1 MPAPALRERF
11 GSGAIVAALLLA
23 ATACGDET
31 ARARTAQA
39 EAAHAAAMH
48 ASAAGR
54 EVYERAGC
62 GDCHTLAAA
71 RSTGTRGPNLDE
83 RGPSFETVRR
93 QVEAGGGGMPSF
105 QGRLTEREIRD
116 VAAFVSQVAR
126 GGGRAGIAAAFE
138 PDGTTLADCGHDFG
152 CLEQAFGNVA
162 YRRGPKAAL
171 ALFERTLASQPRVE
185 TDCHRIA
192 HMIGAATLA
201 RFDGDVGR
209 ALAAGSATC
218 WSGYY
223 HGVVE
228 RGLAGVGD
236 EKLAEAARA
245 LCEDEKLRAGPAF
258 VLYQCVHGLGHGL
271 MITTGYDL
279 PLSLRVCDR
288 LAARWD
294 RQSCTGGVFME
305 NLSSSYGVR
314 SRWLRDDDLIYPC
327 DDVAERHKLY
337 CYLMVTSRILP
348 AVRYDWRKTA
358 RICRESEPRWV
369 ATCFQSLGRDA
380 SGETRQ
386 NAREIVRICALAQD
400 RERECIYGAVRDVAS
415 NDASPQRAARVCRR
429 SRASVRS
436 YCFFG
441 LGTVVATLTASPE
454 ASRSACRRVS
464 GAYARACIRGLGAR

>member
-1 MPAPALRERF
+1 MPAPALRERL
-11 GSGAIVAALLLA
+11 GSGVIVAALLLA
-23 ATACGDET
+23 AACGDE
-31 ARARTAQA
+31 APRARTVAP
-39 EAAHAAAMH
+39 EAAHAGMH
-48 ASAAGR
+48 SSAAGR
-54 EVYERAGC
+54 EVYGQAGC

-71 RSTGTRGPNLDE
+71 GSTGTRGPNLDE
-83 RGPSFETVRR
+83 RSPSFETVRR
-93 QVEAGGGGMPSF
+93 QVEAGGGGMPPF

-116 VAAFVSQVAR
+116 VAGFVSQAAR
-126 GGGRAGIAAAFE
+126 GGGREGVAAAFQ
-138 PDGTTLADCGHDFG
+138 PDETTLVSCSDDFA

-171 ALFERTLASQPRVE
+171 GLFRRRLASEPPIE
-185 TDCHRIA
+185 ADCHRIA

-201 RFDGDVGR
+201 RFHGDVGK
-209 ALAAGSATC
+209 ALAAGAATC

-228 RGLAGVGD
+228 RGLSGVPD
-236 EKLAEAARA
+236 EKLGEAARA
-245 LCEDEKLRAGPAF
+245 LCADEKLRAGPAF

-279 PLSLRVCDR
+279 PLSLRACDG

-314 SRWLRDDDLIYPC
+314 SRWLRDDDLLYPC
-327 DDVAERHKLY
+327 DAVAERHKLY

-358 RICRESEPRWV
+358 KICRASEPRWV
-369 ATCFQSLGRDA
+369 TTCFQSLGRDA

-386 NAREIVRICALAQD
+386 SPRAIVRICSLAGD
-400 RERECIYGAVRDVAS
+400 RERDCVYGAVRDVAS
-415 NDASPQRAARVCRR
+415 NDASPERAARVCRR
-429 SRASVRS
+429 ARASVRS

-441 LGTVVATLTASPE
+441 LGTVVATLTTSSE

-464 GAYARACIRGLGAR
+464 GRYAPACIRAVGAG